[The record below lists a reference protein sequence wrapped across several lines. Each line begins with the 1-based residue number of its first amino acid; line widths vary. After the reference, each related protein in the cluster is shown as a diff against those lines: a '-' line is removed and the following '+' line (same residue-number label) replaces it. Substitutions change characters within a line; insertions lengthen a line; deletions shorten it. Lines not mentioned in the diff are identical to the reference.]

1 MMRMYRSSVETP
13 VARRSLFSLLFSLL
27 LLLPLMLQGC
37 SPALNWRE
45 TRADGSG
52 IVAMFPCKPER
63 HSRSVQVAGMSVR
76 MEMLFC
82 PADGATYALSFF
94 DVTDALAVTAA
105 LKDLRQLAAAK
116 LNVERPSV
124 EAALVPGMTPHPL
137 AGRVRAQGTRP
148 DGAALLGRTMLFS
161 KDLRVYQA
169 QVIGE
174 TLSDEAVET
183 FFSALDLPN

>member
-1 MMRMYRSSVETP
+1 
-13 VARRSLFSLLFSLL
+13 
-27 LLLPLMLQGC
+27 
-37 SPALNWRE
+37 
-45 TRADGSG
+45 
-52 IVAMFPCKPER
+52 
-63 HSRSVQVAGMSVR
+63 
-76 MEMLFC
+76 
-82 PADGATYALSFF
+82 
-94 DVTDALAVTAA
+94 
-105 LKDLRQLAAAK
+105 
-116 LNVERPSV
+116 
-124 EAALVPGMTPHPL
+124 MTPHPL